1 MTDPAFRRIV
11 GFGEAMLRLTVP
23 VGESLE
29 TADRFMNYVGG
40 AELNGLIAAAR
51 SGMECTWVS
60 ALPEVPMSQI
70 IIRHARSHRVEPQVQ
85 FTERGRVGVYYVELA
100 AAPRPARIFY
110 DRAESAFALLDAGSV
125 DWTELLDADTC
136 LYLTGVTAAVGPGP
150 RRAAEQAIQ
159 VAASVG
165 ATVALDVNYRS
176 SLWPQQEAAEW
187 LRSQLPYV
195 DVLSA
200 SRHDLEQIGIDGAHP
215 HQKVTTEYGLESAIG
230 MTKDLTNHGHVSIEL
245 VVANPDGEHRYE
257 ESATVIDPVG
267 VGDAMFGTFL
277 GELVKEGLAEA
288 GRQGLRAAATCFG
301 LHGDALETDP
311 ENGPIRGGI
320 IR

>member
-1 MTDPAFRRIV
+1 MTNRAFRRIV

-29 TADRFMNYVGG
+29 NAHRFMNYVGG
-40 AELNGLIAAAR
+40 AELNGLIAASR
-51 SGMECTWVS
+51 SGMRCTWVS

-70 IIRHARSHRVEPQVQ
+70 IIRHVSSHRVEPAVQ
-85 FTERGRVGVYYVELA
+85 FTERGRVGVYYLELA

-110 DRAESAFALLDAGSV
+110 DRAESAFALLDAESI

-136 LYLTGVTAAVGPGP
+136 LYLTGVTAAVGSGP
-150 RRAAEQAIQ
+150 RQAAEQAIQ
-159 VAASVG
+159 VATSVD
-165 ATVALDVNYRS
+165 ATVALDINYRA
-176 SLWPQQEAAEW
+176 SLWPQDEAVTW
-187 LRSQLPYV
+187 LRSQLPHV

-200 SRHDLEQIGIDGAHP
+200 SRHDLEQIGIDGPKPYQTVAA
-215 HQKVTTEYGLESAIG
+215 EYDLEAAIG
-230 MTKDLTNHGHVSIEL
+230 MTKDLTNHGQVSIEL
-245 VVANPDGEHRYE
+245 VVANSDVEHRYE

-277 GELVKEGLAEA
+277 GGFVKEGLAEA
-288 GRQGLRAAATCFG
+288 GRQGLRAAVTCFG

-311 ENGPIRGGI
+311 GNGPIGGGI